1 MKLLKV
7 EELTQYIEP
16 SELIEPFG
24 GTLEFQFAVTE
35 LSKDKKSSKAKD
47 KKKDDEKKKDEK
59 KEVDEK
65 KRESAAV
72 DGNDSKK
79 DEEKKDNSENT
90 GKESEVVYG
99 EL

>member
-1 MKLLKV
+1 VKLLKV

-24 GTLEFQFAVTE
+24 GTLKFQFAVTE
-35 LSKDKKSSKAKD
+35 LNKDKKSSKD
-47 KKKDDEKKKDEK
+47 KKKDEK
-59 KEVDEK
+59 KKDDEK

-72 DGNDSKK
+72 DISDSKK
-79 DEEKKDNSENT
+79 DDEVKKDSSENT
-90 GKESEVVYG
+90 GKDVVYG